1 MGRPSVG
8 RISDHCSPVPYS
20 RVEETP
26 DRAPKEVEGPR
37 HRRYLPGRMPK
48 NSAQAADR
56 AAMHRILPPEL
67 FSGLLA
73 IAADAVI
80 AVDDEL
86 RIIFFNE
93 GAERIFGWAAS
104 EVGGEYLEVLLPARF
119 RAAHRGHVHGFGEA
133 HGRARVMG
141 ERQQISGLR
150 KSGEEFP
157 AEAAIQRIEID
168 GHNIYAAVLRDI
180 SARQRAE
187 DLLHKAIKARDD
199 MMGIVSHD
207 LRNPANAVKMLA
219 LSIVEGE
226 ASRTLP
232 DYVMERVTVIGQ
244 AAEQID
250 ALIQDLLDMTRM
262 EAGRL
267 VVSPK
272 EVDIVPLIQRSIEA
286 MRPIADAGGVS
297 LEAELLAAPPLLLV
311 DPDRVRQLFSN
322 LIGNAIKFTPAGG
335 AVSLTARVGVGM
347 LELAVSDTGE
357 GISPAQLPHV
367 FERFFQATRGRR
379 AARHGAGLG
388 LPIAC
393 GIVEAHGGRIWIESS
408 VGVGTTV
415 RFTLPLATELAGQ
428 PD

>member
-1 MGRPSVG
+1 
-8 RISDHCSPVPYS
+8 
-20 RVEETP
+20 
-26 DRAPKEVEGPR
+26 
-37 HRRYLPGRMPK
+37 
-48 NSAQAADR
+48 
-56 AAMHRILPPEL
+56 MHRTLPPEL

-80 AVDDEL
+80 AVDDEQ

-93 GAERIFGWAAS
+93 GAERIFGWAAH

-119 RAAHRGHVHGFGEA
+119 RVAHRGHVHGFGEA
-133 HGRARVMG
+133 HGRARLMG

-150 KSGEEFP
+150 KSGEEFA
-157 AEAAIQRIEID
+157 AEAAIERIEL
-168 GHNIYAAVLRDI
+168 GGRSIYAAVLRDI

-187 DLLHKAIKARDD
+187 DLLHQAIQARDD

-226 ASRTLP
+226 GRGTLP
-232 DYVMERVTVIGQ
+232 DDVLERVTVIGQ

-267 VVSPK
+267 VVLQK
-272 EVDIVPLIQRSIEA
+272 TVEIAPLIERSIEA
-286 MRPIADAGGVS
+286 LRPLADAGGVT
-297 LEAELLAAPPLLLV
+297 LDAELPASLPPLYV

-322 LIGNAIKFTPAGG
+322 VIGNAIKFTPAGG
-335 AVSLTARVGVGM
+335 AVSLAARAGETM
-347 LELAVSDTGE
+347 LELTVSDTGE
-357 GISPAQLPHV
+357 GIAAAQLPHV
-367 FERFFQATRGRR
+367 FERFFQAARGAR

-393 GIVEAHGGRIWIESS
+393 GIIEAHGGRIWIESS
-408 VGVGTTV
+408 LGVGTTV
-415 RFTLPLATELAGQ
+415 RFTLPLATVPDLASG
-428 PD
+428 